1 MAVRDKIL
9 DVAEYW
15 VSPGEYRPTEDDLI
29 SFFTESGAEAA
40 PTLEE
45 AREALTR
52 LSNGVRV
59 QGQIKHLCGIFA
71 CYVLRQAGVD
81 VRWTLLGGNMV
92 GDGVTKLLGYQNIVP
107 GDVAI
112 INRASHHFIVSD
124 IDYASN
130 TLLSVDG
137 NTANQYIRLVSKKI
151 HYDGSDANTKS
162 VVAFYRVKT

>member
-1 MAVRDKIL
+1 
-9 DVAEYW
+9 
-15 VSPGEYRPTEDDLI
+15 
-29 SFFTESGAEAA
+29 
-40 PTLEE
+40 
-45 AREALTR
+45 
-52 LSNGVRV
+52 
-59 QGQIKHLCGIFA
+59 
-71 CYVLRQAGVD
+71 
-81 VRWTLLGGNMV
+81 MV
-92 GDGVTKLLGYQNIVP
+92 GDGVTKLPGYQNIVP